1 MIILPGYAAGAA
13 TRTPNAPAPS
23 TGRGSRE
30 STFVQR
36 RSQRERL
43 WGKPWY
49 ARPASSHD
57 HKAAVYVHS
66 RSELQR
72 THDMQTHAGGDIHSQ
87 HTNKQKRGHASR
99 TYMYQSPI
107 ECDTVKHLHVPVRC
121 GGGWDVHLTG
131 NVGQPVRGAPVRK
144 NYIGDR
150 YHMRN
155 F

>member
-1 MIILPGYAAGAA
+1 MPRAQPLARLTHRLHRLGGD
-13 TRTPNAPAPS
+13 
-23 TGRGSRE
+23 RGSRP
-30 STFVQR
+30 SSSVA
-36 RSQRERL
+36 RERL

-49 ARPASSHD
+49 ARPASSHYL
-57 HKAAVYVHS
+57 KAAIYVHS

-87 HTNKQKRGHASR
+87 HTKTQKRGHASR

-131 NVGQPVRGAPVRK
+131 NGGQPVRGAPVRK
-144 NYIGDR
+144 NFSRSDV
-150 YHMRN
+150 RN